1 MKTLY
6 KKESAS
12 YCSEV
17 VEHKGKKF
25 KIVANNGNCYSKV
38 CVYVF
43 TKNGDLGLIASE
55 FDINDIRIVVYLDDK
70 EKRLRDSQWNILC
83 AKEYI
88 RIIY

>member
-6 KKESAS
+6 KKENAS
-12 YCSEV
+12 YCSKV

-43 TKNGDLGLIASE
+43 TKNEDLGLIANE
-55 FDINDIRIVVYLDDK
+55 FDINDIRVVDYLDN
-70 EKRLRDSQWNILC
+70 EEQRLRDSQWNILS
-83 AKEYI
+83 AIEYI
-88 RIIY
+88 KAIY

>member
-6 KKESAS
+6 KKEKFN

-17 VEHKGKKF
+17 VEHKGKKY
-25 KIVANNGNCYSKV
+25 KIVAENGNCYSRV

-43 TKNGDLGLIASE
+43 TKNEDLGLIASE
-55 FDINDIRIVVYLDDK
+55 FDINDIRVVDYLDND

-88 RIIY
+88 KLIY